1 MGRSVQTEVLIEAVD
16 THTGG
21 EPTRIVTGGLN
32 MERFAGGSVEAQR
45 DRFREEADHLRRL
58 LMKEP
63 RGHDDMYGAI
73 TVPPAVDAADLG
85 VFFVD
90 NGGYK
95 DLCGHG
101 TMGVVTALVET
112 GYLDPDGAVTIE
124 TPAGLV
130 TADPEIAA
138 DGRVERVTVENVTA
152 YVLDSLTLPMDVDGE
167 SVDVPIDVV
176 YAGNVFA
183 MVPAA
188 AFDRRIDPDNTDAF
202 VDDGVEIRE
211 RVNETC
217 DLVDPVSGEQL
228 LVDHTEFYDPGTE
241 ADRNIVVFSAGS
253 VDRSPCG
260 TGTCGKMT
268 LLYSKGELTIDE
280 PYRHE
285 SVIGTRFEGRLRDA
299 DRRDGY
305 TVTDAEISGSAYI
318 VAKHTFLL
326 DPDDPI
332 PSFDIST

>member
-1 MGRSVQTEVLIEAVD
+1 MDRDVQTDVLIEAVD

-21 EPTRIVTGGLN
+21 EPTRVVTGGLN
-32 MERFAGGSVEAQR
+32 TDRFAGGSVEEQR
-45 DRFREEADHLRRL
+45 DRFREEADDLRRL

-73 TVPPAVDAADLG
+73 LVPPAAETADIG

-95 DLCGHG
+95 DMCGHG

-112 GYLDPDGAVTIE
+112 GYLAPEGAVTVE

-130 TADPEIAA
+130 TADPEVSDA
-138 DGRVERVTVENVTA
+138 GQVEHVTVENISS
-152 YVLDSLTLPMDVDGE
+152 YVLDSLTLPMDIDGE
-167 SVDVPIDVV
+167 SVTVPVDVV

-183 MVPAA
+183 MVPAGVFGLHVA
-188 AFDRRIDPDNTDAF
+188 PDNTDAF
-202 VDDGVEIRE
+202 VDYGVEIRE
-211 RVNETC
+211 RVNETSE
-217 DLVDPVSGEQL
+217 LEDPFSGEEL
-228 LVDHTEFYDPGTE
+228 VVDHTEFYEPGAE
-241 ADRNIVVFSAGS
+241 ADRNIVVFSAGA

-268 LLYSKGELTIDE
+268 LLHSNGELAVDE

-285 SVIGTRFEGRLRDA
+285 SVIGTRFEGRLREA
-299 DRRDGY
+299 EQREGY

-326 DPDDPI
+326 DPADSVH
-332 PSFDIST
+332 SFDIST

>member
-1 MGRSVQTEVLIEAVD
+1 MQTDVLIEAVD

-32 MERFAGGSVEAQR
+32 TEQFAGGSVEAQR
-45 DRFREEADHLRRL
+45 DRFREEADDVRRL

-73 TVPPAVDAADLG
+73 PVPPAAEAADIG
-85 VFFVD
+85 VFFID

-101 TMGVVTALVET
+101 TMGVVTALTET
-112 GYLDPDGAVTIE
+112 GYLDSDGPVTIE

-130 TADPEIAA
+130 TADPTVSD
-138 DGRVERVTVENVTA
+138 DGRVEHVTVENVSS
-152 YVLDSLTLPMDVDGE
+152 YVLDSLTLSIGIDDDYVDI
-167 SVDVPIDVV
+167 PIEIV

-183 MVPAA
+183 MVPASV
-188 AFDRRIDPDNTDAF
+188 FGRRVAPDNTDAF
-202 VDDGVEIRE
+202 VDYGVEIRE
-211 RVNETC
+211 RVNQTV
-217 DLVDPVSGEQL
+217 DLKDPFSGAEL
-228 LVDHTEFYDPGTE
+228 RVDHTEFYEPRQE
-241 ADRNIVVFSAGS
+241 VDRNIVVFSAGA

-260 TGTCGKMT
+260 TGTCGKMA
-268 LLYSKGELTIDE
+268 LLHSKDELAVDE

-285 SVIGTRFEGRLRDA
+285 SVIGTQFEGRIRDI

-326 DPDDPI
+326 DSEDPVH
-332 PSFDIST
+332 SFDIST

>member
-1 MGRSVQTEVLIEAVD
+1 MQTDSLIEAVD

-32 MERFAGGSVEAQR
+32 TDHFAGGSVEAQR
-45 DRFREEADHLRRL
+45 DRFREEADDVRRL

-73 TVPPAVDAADLG
+73 PVPPAAEAADIG
-85 VFFVD
+85 VFFID

-101 TMGVVTALVET
+101 TMGVVTALIET
-112 GYLDPDGAVTIE
+112 GYLDPDGPVTIE

-130 TADPEIAA
+130 TADYTTSD
-138 DGRVERVTVENVTA
+138 DGRVEHVTVENVSS
-152 YVLDSLTLPMDVDGE
+152 YVLDSLTLSMSIDGDYADIPTE
-167 SVDVPIDVV
+167 IV

-183 MVPAA
+183 MVPAS
-188 AFDRRIDPDNTDAF
+188 AFGRRVAPDNTDAF
-202 VDDGVEIRE
+202 VDYGVEIRE
-211 RVNETC
+211 RVNRTM
-217 DLVDPVSGEQL
+217 DLKDPFSGAEL
-228 LVDHTEFYDPGTE
+228 LVDHTEFYEPREDV
-241 ADRNIVVFSAGS
+241 DRNIVVFSAGA

-260 TGTCGKMT
+260 TGTCGKMA
-268 LLYSKGELTIDE
+268 LLHSKDELAVGE

-285 SVIGTRFEGRLRDA
+285 SIIGTQFEGRIRDV

-326 DPDDPI
+326 DPEDPVH
-332 PSFDIST
+332 SFDIST

>member
-1 MGRSVQTEVLIEAVD
+1 MQTDVLIEAVD

-21 EPTRIVTGGLN
+21 EPTRIVTGGVN
-32 MERFAGGSVEAQR
+32 TDRFAGGSVEEQR
-45 DRFREEADHLRRL
+45 DRFREEADDLRRL

-73 TVPPAVDAADLG
+73 LVPPAADAADIG

-112 GYLDPDGAVTIE
+112 GYLDPDGAVTVE

-130 TADPEIAA
+130 TADPEISDA
-138 DGRVERVTVENVTA
+138 GRVEHVTVENISA
-152 YVLDSLTLPMDVDGE
+152 YVLDSVTLQMDIDGE
-167 SVDVPIDVV
+167 SVTVPVDVV

-188 AFDRRIDPDNTDAF
+188 VFGLHVAPDNTDAF
-202 VDDGVEIRE
+202 VDYGVEIRE
-211 RVNETC
+211 RVNEASEFE
-217 DLVDPVSGEQL
+217 DPFSGEEL
-228 LVDHTEFYDPGTE
+228 VVDHTEFYEPDAE
-241 ADRNIVVFSAGS
+241 ADRNIVVFSAGA

-268 LLYSKGELTIDE
+268 LLHTKGELAVDE
-280 PYRHE
+280 PYHHE
-285 SVIGTRFEGRLRDA
+285 SVIGTRFEGRLREVEH
-299 DRRDGY
+299 REGY
-305 TVTDAEISGSAYI
+305 TVANAEISGSAYI

-326 DPDDPI
+326 DPADSVH
-332 PSFDIST
+332 SFDIST

>member
-1 MGRSVQTEVLIEAVD
+1 MQTDVLIEAVD

-32 MERFAGGSVEAQR
+32 TERFAGGSVEEQR
-45 DRFREEADHLRRL
+45 DRFREEADDVRRL

-73 TVPPAVDAADLG
+73 PVPPAADAADIG
-85 VFFVD
+85 VFFID

-95 DLCGHG
+95 DMCGHG

-112 GYLDPDGAVTIE
+112 GQLDPDGAVTVE

-130 TADPEIAA
+130 TADPEISN
-138 DGRVERVTVENVTA
+138 GGGVERVTVEGITS
-152 YVLDSLTLPMDVDGE
+152 YVLGSLTLSMDVAGD
-167 SVDVPIDVV
+167 SVAVPVDVV

-183 MVPAA
+183 MVPASV
-188 AFDRRIDPDNTDAF
+188 FDLRVTPDNTDAF
-202 VDDGVEIRE
+202 VDYGVEIRE
-211 RVNETC
+211 RVNESGN
-217 DLVDPVSGEQL
+217 VEDPFSGEEL
-228 LVDHTEFYDPGTE
+228 VVDHTEFYEPGEE
-241 ADRNIVVFSAGS
+241 ADRNIVVFSAGA

-268 LLYSKGELTIDE
+268 LLHSKNELAVDE

-285 SVIGTRFEGRLRDA
+285 SVIGTRFEGRLREA
-299 DRRDGY
+299 ERRDGH
-305 TVTDAEISGSAYI
+305 TVTEAEIGGSAYI
-318 VAKHTFLL
+318 VAKHTFLH
-326 DPDDPI
+326 DPDDSI
-332 PSFDIST
+332 HSFDIST

>member
-1 MGRSVQTEVLIEAVD
+1 MQTEVLIEAVD

-32 MERFAGGSVEAQR
+32 TERFAGGSVEEQR
-45 DRFREEADHLRRL
+45 DRFRDEADDLRCL

-73 TVPPAVDAADLG
+73 TVPPAAEAADIG

-95 DLCGHG
+95 DMCGHG

-130 TADPEIAA
+130 TADPEISE
-138 DGRVERVTVENVTA
+138 DGQVEHVTVENITS
-152 YVLDSLTLPMDVDGE
+152 YVLDSLTLPMVVDGDT
-167 SVDVPIDVV
+167 VDVPVDVV

-188 AFDRRIDPDNTDAF
+188 VFDLHVDSDNTDAF
-202 VDDGVEIRE
+202 VDYGVEIRE
-211 RVNETC
+211 RVNEMRDFEDPFSGA
-217 DLVDPVSGEQL
+217 DLP
-228 LVDHTEFYDPGTE
+228 VDHTEFYEPGAE

-253 VDRSPCG
+253 IDRSPCG

-268 LLYSKGELTIDE
+268 LLHSKGELAIDE
-280 PYRHE
+280 PYRHK
-285 SVIGTRFEGRLRDA
+285 SVIGTEFEGRLRDA
-299 DRRDGY
+299 EQREGY
-305 TVTDAEISGSAYI
+305 TVTDAEISGSAYV